1 MGKKA
6 LPGKPSAHL
15 SQREKFSRTVL
26 LQDEEETTGQISWKW
41 SELQSWVENRKGE
54 KLVNRVSA
62 VWERRASKNENQH
75 PPGVGGGT
83 SDTLKERRRT
93 RKSMLYCQAAA
104 VQCGV
109 ARLLD

>member
-15 SQREKFSRTVL
+15 SQREKFSRTVF

-75 PPGVGGGT
+75 PPGVGGAH
-83 SDTLKERRRT
+83 RIP
-93 RKSMLYCQAAA
+93 
-104 VQCGV
+104 
-109 ARLLD
+109 